1 MAPHP
6 WTTPQQRTW
15 LESRMANFIQRQ
27 AEGKLH
33 LFWPPMMEAWFT
45 EFPEHEKLGLSLP
58 TDQDATPL
66 TEVELASLGAA
77 IKTQRSKLENWFR
90 NKRKKI
96 SKAGGNAASSAA
108 TNAKVK
114 QIFQQSIA
122 KRVRAH
128 QPVEIFQK
136 RNGDLIKTTLQMEGY
151 DLLKAD
157 SDTEEDNDTEVA
169 RGKCKKAKCMRLR
182 AQIVAKLWE
191 EVSAEERKA
200 VEAEVEEEKRQMAEE
215 ALQAETRSL
224 EGKTP
229 LERQQGINVLDGV
242 YCDIHKATYAATGW
256 VGMSIF
262 GGPNPRMG
270 GDLTLKIVCF
280 GETPGGNDFEK
291 SCVDFDQNVMH
302 TFQAFLQLCF
312 SRQDTSTLS
321 LPAADVGL
329 DPRPV
334 ERIVIPLPIPE
345 PEKPKAKKSSKS
357 KSKKTTT
364 LPVNKGPLLP
374 PIAEP
379 DETETLESNE
389 SVPRVEEEDNFTQED
404 AWTEDFSQED
414 YATNS
419 DDDDADDDDEHP
431 ASDRPVMPW
440 PAGMTAPLTPAEAA
454 AIAAAERGG
463 APNPS
468 ATMAIDPRLQGL
480 SGDTVIPY
488 PVPLPPT
495 HPLLTTPP
503 HASTSVAPTVPPAHV
518 FSSTNNNR
526 KRALEAAEVDR
537 AAKEQEV
544 AAAKAKQIAKG
555 WVEKT
560 VDGSTVVTLLPAR
573 VQKAAKLPDG
583 SAVPR
588 APDAKL
594 DASDVALLARQKNAP
609 KAAPKMTKRKAAVT
623 QTSAAPQ
630 KRYFL
635 NPLEWVGLSTD
646 EFLGEEESSLHFQ
659 SHA

>member
-1 MAPHP
+1 MAPRP

-15 LESRMANFIQRQ
+15 LERWMAYFIQRQ
-27 AEGKLH
+27 AEGQLH

-77 IKTQRSKLENWFR
+77 IKTQRYMSRSFCRRQLLLMVWAWTETQELVPQPSTKWISKSSAKFPEHEKLGLSLPTDQDAMLLTEVELASLGAAIKTQRSRLENWFH
-90 NKRKKI
+90 NERKKI

-114 QIFQQSIA
+114 QIFQQSIT

-136 RNGDLIKTTLQMEGY
+136 CNGDLIKTTLQMAGY

-157 SDTEEDNDTEVA
+157 SNTKEDNDIGESGSAEAVH
-169 RGKCKKAKCMRLR
+169 GKRKKAKCMRLR

-191 EVSAEERKA
+191 EASAEERKA

-224 EGKTP
+224 EGKTL
-229 LERQQGINVLDGV
+229 LERQQRINTLDGV

-262 GGPNPRMG
+262 GGPNPWMG
-270 GDLTLKIVCF
+270 GNLTLKIICF

-291 SCVDFDQNVMH
+291 SCVDFDQNVTH
-302 TFQAFLQLCF
+302 AFQAFLRLCF
-312 SRQDTSTLS
+312 T
-321 LPAADVGL
+321 ADVGL

-357 KSKKTTT
+357 KSKKTAT

-379 DETETLESNE
+379 DETETLRSNE
-389 SVPRVEEEDNFTQED
+389 SVPRIEEEDNFTQED

-419 DDDDADDDDEHP
+419 ETRDDRLGSDDNNTDDDDEHP
-431 ASDRPVMPW
+431 ASDDNK
-440 PAGMTAPLTPAEAA
+440 ADDDE
-454 AIAAAERGG
+454 
-463 APNPS
+463 
-468 ATMAIDPRLQGL
+468 
-480 SGDTVIPY
+480 
-488 PVPLPPT
+488 
-495 HPLLTTPP
+495 HP
-503 HASTSVAPTVPPAHV
+503 
-518 FSSTNNNR
+518 
-526 KRALEAAEVDR
+526 
-537 AAKEQEV
+537 
-544 AAAKAKQIAKG
+544 
-555 WVEKT
+555 
-560 VDGSTVVTLLPAR
+560 
-573 VQKAAKLPDG
+573 
-583 SAVPR
+583 
-588 APDAKL
+588 
-594 DASDVALLARQKNAP
+594 ASD
-609 KAAPKMTKRKAAVT
+609 
-623 QTSAAPQ
+623 
-630 KRYFL
+630 
-635 NPLEWVGLSTD
+635 
-646 EFLGEEESSLHFQ
+646 
-659 SHA
+659 